1 MRNCFV
7 YKCDW
12 KHKDNP
18 KRAMF
23 VVPKDP
29 EKFKLWSDVLPKHRR
44 LTHNDRVCEK
54 HFDPADIVRDW
65 LHVIRGETKK
75 LQRSKPYLR
84 RDAVPRYFEL
94 SELELDAIARK
105 SKRMSVMPGRKVGPV
120 ERHLPTETPPER
132 SPPPQCEL
140 NESEASSI
148 FEDIYDNIFEIE
160 LPSTL
165 WGVHRDPERKYIAFT
180 RFKLLDNPESRTS
193 RTLLIKSTLK
203 CCAWCDSN
211 SLFEDDL
218 RAKLASQQ
226 NGEEQSRFEV
236 ISSMLDS
243 LEQLIGE
250 SQTK

>member
-12 KHKDNP
+12 KHRHNP

-23 VVPKDP
+23 VLPKDP

-44 LTHNDRVCEK
+44 LTHSDRVCEK

-65 LHVIRGETKK
+65 LHVIQGETKK

-84 RDAVPRYFEL
+84 RDAVPRHFDL
-94 SELELDAIARK
+94 SEAELDAIARK
-105 SKRMSVMPGRKVGPV
+105 SKRMSVKPERKVEPV
-120 ERHLPTETPPER
+120 EQNLQIETPTEPN
-132 SPPPQCEL
+132 PPPQCEL
-140 NESEASSI
+140 NESEASAI
-148 FEDIYDNIFEIE
+148 FEDIYENIFEIE
-160 LPSTL
+160 LPSTV
-165 WGVHRDPERKYIAFT
+165 WGVHRDPERQYIAFT
-180 RFKLLDNPESRTS
+180 RFQLLANPESRTS

-203 CCAWCDSN
+203 CCAWYDSQ

-218 RAKLASQQ
+218 RSKLAPLQ
-226 NGEEQSRFEV
+226 NGEEHSRFNV

-243 LEQLIGE
+243 LEQLLDE